1 MRPGVVVTGASSGIG
16 RATVD
21 ELVAHGFHVWAT
33 VRAAAD
39 EQALME
45 AHPDDVTVL
54 RADLTDDAAVA
65 ALGAAVR
72 EAGPLHGLVDNAGV
86 AVPAPLEHIPLDA
99 FRHQIEVNLTAQLA
113 VAQQVLPAL
122 RLSRRRGSPARIV
135 VIGSIGG
142 RFAGPVLGAYHA
154 SKFALVGLTDTLRA
168 ELAPAGIQV
177 VLIEPGAVATPI
189 WQRGVAAGDALL
201 ASLDDDARERY
212 RAQIEAARAGAVRSA
227 GRGVPPE
234 RVARVV
240 RTALLARR
248 PHARYLVG
256 RDARIGATITRVS
269 LGVARRLSAAR
280 A

>member
-54 RADLTDDAAVA
+54 RADLTDAAAVA